1 MANLTI
7 RFGVI
12 LVLLGVITYFAVAS
26 HASTSLIP
34 AYFGLVLILLG
45 ALARTE
51 DARKRML
58 WMHIAVTVGLVGA
71 IIPLVR
77 ATGKAIQMMQGV
89 AVAHGPAVI
98 EQMLMALICIIF
110 VALCVR
116 SFIAARRARI

>member
-26 HASTSLIP
+26 HAPTSLIP
-34 AYFGLVLILLG
+34 AYFGLVLIGLG

-51 DARKRML
+51 DAKKRML

-77 ATGKAIQMMQGV
+77 ATGKAIQMVQGV
-89 AVAHGPAVI
+89 VVEHRMAVI

-116 SFIAARRARI
+116 SFVAARRARI